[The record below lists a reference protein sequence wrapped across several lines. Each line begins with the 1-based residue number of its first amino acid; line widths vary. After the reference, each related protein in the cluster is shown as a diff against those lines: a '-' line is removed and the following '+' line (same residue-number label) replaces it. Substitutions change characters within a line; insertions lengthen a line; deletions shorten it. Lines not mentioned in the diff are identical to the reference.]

1 MSIQR
6 WPSGRLQGYT
16 DPMLEPKGPNA
27 AQIQFWNE
35 TAGQKWVNY
44 QETINA
50 HARPFGLL
58 AMDRASILSG
68 ERVLDLGCGCGDT
81 TFELTLLI

>member
-1 MSIQR
+1 
-6 WPSGRLQGYT
+6 
-16 DPMLEPKGPNA
+16 MLKPKGPNA